1 MSTRRT
7 TLLAALVMVCGASAL
22 AAPTTAYGRP
32 AGHHISTDRAPGL
45 HNGRIFFSTGY
56 LFPDPDPA
64 GATPQVY
71 SVRPDGSGLRA
82 LTHVSDDATA
92 GDPSASPDG
101 RTIAYVSNEDGD
113 FALRTMT
120 RTGRHQHTILATSG
134 VDYFT
139 PSWAPDGT
147 RLVVSAC
154 DNSFGFDAWCDLVTV
169 DAHGGD
175 LRTVV
180 ADTRYNLGGDYS
192 PDGRRIEFQSD
203 RRGLVGAIWV
213 VAATGGRPHR
223 VTPAALEAFVGEW
236 SPDGRH
242 IVFADNCCQLH
253 SNVWVVSPSGHHLRQ
268 LTHVPFGHDAAFPS
282 YSPDGRQIVVA
293 GNALRPRFSPKSD
306 LFTMR
311 TDGTHVR
318 RIVSSTQPAVQ
329 SSWSRVPAPAPM
341 KGVAR

>member
-32 AGHHISTDRAPGL
+32 AGHHILTDRAPGL
-45 HNGRIFFSTGY
+45 HNGRIFFSTVS
-56 LFPDPDPA
+56 LAPAPDPA

-71 SVRPDGSGLRA
+71 SVRPDGFGLRA
-82 LTHVSDDATA
+82 LTHVPDDAMA

-154 DNSFGFDAWCDLVTV
+154 DNSFGFNAWCDLVTV

-180 ADTRYNLGGDYS
+180 ADTRYTRGGDYS

-223 VTPAALEAFVGEW
+223 VTPAAL
-236 SPDGRH
+236 
-242 IVFADNCCQLH
+242 
-253 SNVWVVSPSGHHLRQ
+253 
-268 LTHVPFGHDAAFPS
+268 
-282 YSPDGRQIVVA
+282 
-293 GNALRPRFSPKSD
+293 
-306 LFTMR
+306 
-311 TDGTHVR
+311 
-318 RIVSSTQPAVQ
+318 
-329 SSWSRVPAPAPM
+329 
-341 KGVAR
+341 